1 MDSNKN
7 KKLIFETNLT
17 EVGFANSVRKMI
29 RCPVVL
35 GLIPMTYHKDHIAGT
50 IFHNFIM
57 D

>member
-17 EVGFANSVRKMI
+17 EVGFANSVRKII

-35 GLIPMTYHKDHIAGT
+35 DLIPMTYHKDHIAGT